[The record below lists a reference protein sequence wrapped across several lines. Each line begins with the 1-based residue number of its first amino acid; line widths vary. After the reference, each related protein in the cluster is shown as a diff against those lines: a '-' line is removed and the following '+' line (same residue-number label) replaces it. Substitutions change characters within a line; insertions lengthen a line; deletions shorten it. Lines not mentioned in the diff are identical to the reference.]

1 MLNFDRLCEERK
13 RLGFNQADFGAIG
26 GVTKQ
31 TQHMY
36 EAGKSSP
43 DVAYLAEIAKAGA
56 DVLYIVT
63 GRRTPNTLQTLSPEE
78 NALLASFSAAP
89 QLGQVA
95 AMAALEA
102 TTQATQPQQVFHGNV
117 GSVISTN
124 NAPISLTFNKP
135 PRKK

>member
-1 MLNFDRLCEERK
+1 
-13 RLGFNQADFGAIG
+13 
-26 GVTKQ
+26 
-31 TQHMY
+31 MY
-36 EAGKSSP
+36 EVGKRYP
-43 DVAYLAEIAKAGA
+43 DVAYLAAIAAAGA

-78 NALLASFSAAP
+78 DALLSSFAAAP

-95 AMAALEA
+95 AMAALVA

-124 NAPISLTFNKP
+124 NAPINLSFNKT